1 MLYVVATP
9 IGNLQ
14 DMSPRAIA
22 VLKTVDLIAAVDT
35 RHSLKLLSHFDIH
48 TPLTSYHE
56 HNEREKAQR
65 LVARMLEQGISV
77 ALITDAGTP
86 AISDPGAILVNVAVQ
101 AGIEVVAVPGP
112 SAAIA
117 ALSVSGF
124 DNPAFS
130 FYAFPPRERKEL
142 CRQLQSLAG
151 LTQTAVFHESPHR
164 VKDLMEAVLEILGD
178 VPCSLS
184 CDLTKLHEKT
194 IRGSIAQVLTAFNA
208 NEKAEKGEY
217 VLVLDLSATK
227 VPSAEEMTI
236 ANLEAQLLDQLL
248 SGQDSHQAMEALI
261 TRGEKKNAV
270 YAASLRLKKLLRDD
284 FEHQICN
291 N

>member
-22 VLKTVDLIAAVDT
+22 VLKHVDLIAAEDT
-35 RHSLKLLSHFDIH
+35 RHSMKLLSHFDIH

-56 HNEREKAQR
+56 HNERDKAQR
-65 LVARMLEQGISV
+65 LVARMLDQGISI

-86 AISDPGAILVNVAVQ
+86 AISDPGAILVKAAAQ

-124 DNPAFS
+124 ENPAFS
-130 FYAFPPRERKEL
+130 FYAFPPREKKEL
-142 CRQLQSLAG
+142 RLYLRDLAG
-151 LTQTAVFHESPHR
+151 TRQTAVFHESPHR
-164 VKDLMEAVLEILGD
+164 VMNLLEAVLESLGD

-184 CDLTKLHEKT
+184 CDLSKLHEKT
-194 IRGSIAQVLTAFNA
+194 IRGSVSQAMAAFTE

-217 VLVLDLSATK
+217 VLVLDLSTT
-227 VPSAEEMTI
+227 SAPIFEEPTTV
-236 ANLEAQLLDQLL
+236 NLEARLFDQLL
-248 SGQDSHQAMEALI
+248 SGLDSRQAMAALI
-261 TRGEKKNAV
+261 DQGEKKNAV

-284 FEHQICN
+284 FEHTISSN
-291 N
+291 

>member
-22 VLKTVDLIAAVDT
+22 VLKHVDLIAAEDT
-35 RHSLKLLSHFDIH
+35 RHSMKLLSHFDIH

-56 HNEREKAQR
+56 HNERDKAQR
-65 LVARMLEQGISV
+65 LVARMLEQDISL

-86 AISDPGAILVNVAVQ
+86 AISDPGAILVMAAAQ

-124 DNPAFS
+124 NNPAFS
-130 FYAFPPRERKEL
+130 FYAFPPREKKGL
-142 CRQLQSLAG
+142 RQYLQALAG
-151 LTQTAVFHESPHR
+151 TRQTAVFHESPHR
-164 VKDLMEAVLEILGD
+164 VMNLLETVMETLGD

-194 IRGSIAQVLTAFNA
+194 IRGSVSRAMAEFTD

-217 VLVLDLSATK
+217 VLVLDLSTTQA
-227 VPSAEEMTI
+227 PAFEAPTI
-236 ANLEAQLLDQLL
+236 ANLEAQLFDRLL
-248 SGQDSHQAMEALI
+248 SGLDIREAMAALI
-261 TRGEKKNAV
+261 GQGEKKNAV

-284 FEHQICN
+284 FEDTN
-291 N
+291 NSK

>member
-14 DMSPRAIA
+14 DMSPRAVA
-22 VLKTVDLIAAVDT
+22 VLKHVDLIAAEDT
-35 RHSLKLLSHFDIH
+35 RHSMKLLSHFDIH

-56 HNEREKAQR
+56 HNERDKAQR
-65 LVARMLEQGISV
+65 LVARMLEQGISL

-86 AISDPGAILVNVAVQ
+86 AISDPGAILVMAAAQ
-101 AGIEVVAVPGP
+101 AGIEVLAVPGP

-124 DNPAFS
+124 DNPAFT
-130 FYAFPPRERKEL
+130 FYAFPPREKKEL
-142 CRQLQSLAG
+142 REHLQGLAG
-151 LTQTAVFHESPHR
+151 LRQTAIYHESPHR
-164 VKDLMEAVLEILGD
+164 VMYLLEAVLETLGD

-184 CDLTKLHEKT
+184 CDLSKLHEKT
-194 IRGSIAQVLTAFNA
+194 IRGSISQAMAEFSA

-217 VLVLDLSATK
+217 VLVLDLSLTLPPPVEA
-227 VPSAEEMTI
+227 PMTVS
-236 ANLEAQLLDQLL
+236 LEARLFDQLL
-248 SGQDSHQAMEALI
+248 SGLDSRQAMAALI
-261 TRGEKKNAV
+261 DQGEKKNGV

-284 FEHQICN
+284 FEQTISGT
-291 N
+291 